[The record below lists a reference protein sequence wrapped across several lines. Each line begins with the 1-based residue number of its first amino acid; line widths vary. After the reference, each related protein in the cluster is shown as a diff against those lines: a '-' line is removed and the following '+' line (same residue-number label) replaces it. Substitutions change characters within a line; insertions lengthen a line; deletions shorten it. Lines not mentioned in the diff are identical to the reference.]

1 MYVEYGLVHQ
11 KCMCQ
16 YVRTAKFVCYTCNIF
31 FYVTDFNCG
40 TFMYVCIYLFYELIS
55 NCVVCRASSCSAY
68 LLVLIRFVCFCFYK
82 RMIREA
88 DGSLN
93 HYELYA

>member
-1 MYVEYGLVHQ
+1 MDWFIKNACVNTFEQQSLFAILVI
-11 KCMCQ
+11 
-16 YVRTAKFVCYTCNIF
+16 YF
-31 FYVTDFNCG
+31 FMLQILTVAP
-40 TFMYVCIYLFYELIS
+40 FMYVCIYLFYELIS

-82 RMIREA
+82 CMIREA

-93 HYELYA
+93 HYEFYA